1 MAELILALDLPDRD
15 EALRLLDKL
24 DGALG
29 WCKVGMEMFTHYGP
43 QLLAELASRKL
54 KIFLDLKFYDIP
66 HTVAQAV
73 LQTCSLGVDLLTV
86 HCQGGQRMLEACIA
100 ARNDRGKKPLLF
112 GVTVLTSFAAGEMPG
127 ITAQPQDFARNL
139 AALALTC
146 GLDGIVCSPQEVRDI
161 KHDYPGLACLC
172 PGIRPAW
179 AGLGDQR
186 RVATPGQAV
195 AWGADYLVVGRPILK
210 AKDPRD
216 ALLRIGEEMS
226 RPL

>member
-1 MAELILALDLPDRD
+1 M
-15 EALRLLDKL
+15 
-24 DGALG
+24 
-29 WCKVGMEMFTHYGP
+29 
-43 QLLAELASRKL
+43 
-54 KIFLDLKFYDIP
+54 
-66 HTVAQAV
+66 
-73 LQTCSLGVDLLTV
+73 
-86 HCQGGQRMLEACIA
+86 
-100 ARNDRGKKPLLF
+100 
-112 GVTVLTSFAAGEMPG
+112 
-127 ITAQPQDFARNL
+127 
-139 AALALTC
+139 TC